1 MNFAR
6 REIDII
12 LVTILNRYDLYRDQ
26 KGRTLKLYDT
36 IRERNIDVNS
46 ETIVPMPVKESREL
60 RVKMRS

>member
-26 KGRTLKLYDT
+26 KERTLKLYDT
-36 IRERNIDVNS
+36 IRERNIDANS
-46 ETIVPMPVKESREL
+46 ETIVLMPVKRSREL